1 MYPVAILTGG
11 LATRL
16 LPITETIPKAL
27 VEVAGKPF
35 IFHQL
40 DWLQTQK
47 IEKVVLCVG
56 HLGEKIQVR
65 VGNGDAWGIDI
76 SYSFDGEKLL
86 GTGGALKKATPFLG
100 REFFV
105 FYGDS
110 FLPIQFKPVADT
122 FQRSGMPALMTVLR
136 NEGRWDKSNV
146 VFCNGKLLEYNKYK
160 TNLKMTHID
169 YGLAIIKAEVFSSN
183 PTGSCFDLADIYESL
198 AKKSQMVGYE
208 VMHRFYEIG
217 SKEGLASTENYLK
230 NNPS

>member
-16 LPITETIPKAL
+16 RPITEKIPKAL

-40 DWLQTQK
+40 DWLQRQK

-56 HLGEKIQVR
+56 HLGEKIQVK
-65 VGNGDAWGIDI
+65 VGNGDAWGINI

-122 FQRSGMPALMTVLR
+122 FQSSGMPALMTVLR

-146 VFCNGKLLEYNKYK
+146 VFCNGRLLEYNKNK
-160 TNLKMTHID
+160 LNPKMNYID
-169 YGLAIIKAEVFSSN
+169 YGLAIIKAEVFGSH
-183 PTGSCFDLADIYESL
+183 PIGSCFDLADIYESL
-198 AKKSQMVGYE
+198 TKKSQLIGYE

-217 SKEGLASTENYLK
+217 SKEGLAATENYLK
-230 NNPS
+230 TNII

>member
-1 MYPVAILTGG
+1 
-11 LATRL
+11 
-16 LPITETIPKAL
+16 
-27 VEVAGKPF
+27 
-35 IFHQL
+35 
-40 DWLQTQK
+40 
-47 IEKVVLCVG
+47 
-56 HLGEKIQVR
+56 
-65 VGNGDAWGIDI
+65 
-76 SYSFDGEKLL
+76 
-86 GTGGALKKATPFLG
+86 
-100 REFFV
+100 
-105 FYGDS
+105 
-110 FLPIQFKPVADT
+110 
-122 FQRSGMPALMTVLR
+122 MTVLR

>member
-16 LPITETIPKAL
+16 RPITETIPKAL

-40 DWLQTQK
+40 DWLQRQK

-56 HLGEKIQVR
+56 YLGEKIQVK
-65 VGNGDAWGIDI
+65 VGNGDARGINV

-86 GTGGALKKATPFLG
+86 GTGGALQKAIPSLG

-122 FQRSGMPALMTVLR
+122 FQSSGMPALMTVLK
-136 NEGRWDKSNV
+136 NEGKWDKSNV
-146 VFCNGKLLEYNKYK
+146 VFCNGKIVDYNKK
-160 TNLKMTHID
+160 K
-169 YGLAIIKAEVFSSN
+169 
-183 PTGSCFDLADIYESL
+183 PSL
-198 AKKSQMVGYE
+198 
-208 VMHRFYEIG
+208 F
-217 SKEGLASTENYLK
+217 
-230 NNPS
+230 

>member
-16 LPITETIPKAL
+16 RPITETIPKAL

-40 DWLQTQK
+40 DWLQRQK

-56 HLGEKIQVR
+56 YLGEKIQVK
-65 VGNGDAWGIDI
+65 VGNGDAWGINV

-86 GTGGALKKATPFLG
+86 GTGGALQKAIPSLG

-122 FQRSGMPALMTVLR
+122 FQSSGMPALMTVLK
-136 NEGRWDKSNV
+136 NEGKWDKSNV
-146 VFCNGKLLEYNKYK
+146 VFCNGKIVDYNKK
-160 TNLKMTHID
+160 KPSLKMNYID
-169 YGLAIIKAEVFSSN
+169 YGLAIIKSEVFSSN

-198 AKKSQMVGYE
+198 AKQSQLVGYE
-208 VMHRFYEIG
+208 VMRRFYEIG
-217 SKEGLASTENYLK
+217 TKEGLAAAENYLK
-230 NNPS
+230 SNPL